1 MTNLRHSRHRA
12 TPGAA
17 AQHVPFTII
26 REKRLAMAERLSVQI
41 DAENDAFTNAVKDQL
56 FKALSQAETESL
68 EWLVMEHYQ
77 FSFANKGL
85 LQKAV
90 DCTKKLADAG
100 VSVELQR
107 NVDEEDGHAPMY
119 KKGMLEAGT
128 DMDKRVEFPPTTRF
142 LADVDAL
149 CAPDPSRALGSLYAT
164 ETAAI
169 FEHEVLYEIC
179 KEICDR
185 RGFAYEGSLI
195 KRFHDIHLEDG
206 VEQGHKDGLAAFV
219 DLGPDA
225 ADGDGEPID
234 MDEVRKGALEA
245 IRIMRVWWDA
255 LLQKSLGH
263 SVLSAA

>member
-1 MTNLRHSRHRA
+1 MT
-12 TPGAA
+12 
-17 AQHVPFTII
+17 
-26 REKRLAMAERLSVQI
+26 ERLSVQI
-41 DAENDAFTNAVKDQL
+41 DERNDAFTNAVKDQL
-56 FKALSQAETESL
+56 LKALPQVGTASL
-68 EWLVMEHYQ
+68 EWLVREHYQ
-77 FSFANKGL
+77 FSFANKTL

-90 DCTKKLADAG
+90 DCTKKLADKG
-100 VSVELQR
+100 VSTELQR

-128 DMDKRVEFPPTTRF
+128 DMDERVEFAPTTRF

-169 FEHEVLYEIC
+169 FEHEVFYEIC

-185 RGFAYEGSLI
+185 RGFTYDGSLI

-206 VEQGHKDGLAAFV
+206 IEQGHKDGLAAFV

-225 ADGDGEPID
+225 ADGDGDPID
-234 MDEVRKGALEA
+234 MAEVRKGAMDA
-245 IRIMRVWWDA
+245 IAIMQVWWNA
-255 LLQKSLGH
+255 LLEKTLTGPG
-263 SVLSAA
+263 VTAA

>member
-1 MTNLRHSRHRA
+1 
-12 TPGAA
+12 
-17 AQHVPFTII
+17 
-26 REKRLAMAERLSVQI
+26 MAERLSALI
-41 DAENDAFTNAVKDQL
+41 DAENDAFTKAVKGQL
-56 FKALSQAETESL
+56 LESLPQVDTESL

-77 FSFANKGL
+77 FSFANKAL

-90 DCTKKLADAG
+90 DCTRKLADTG
-100 VSVELQR
+100 VSIELQR

-128 DMDKRVEFPPTTRF
+128 DMDSRVEFPPTTRF
-142 LADVDAL
+142 LAGVDAL
-149 CAPDPSRALGSLYAT
+149 CAPNPSRALGSLYAT

-169 FEHEVLYEIC
+169 FEHEVFHEIC
-179 KEICDR
+179 KEIADR
-185 RGFAYEGSLI
+185 RGFTYEGSLI

-245 IRIMRVWWDA
+245 IAIMRTWWDA
-255 LLQKSLGH
+255 LLKKSLGE
-263 SVLSAA
+263 SVLQSV

>member
-1 MTNLRHSRHRA
+1 
-12 TPGAA
+12 
-17 AQHVPFTII
+17 
-26 REKRLAMAERLSVQI
+26 MAERLSVQI
-41 DAENDAFTNAVKDQL
+41 DAENDAFTDAVKGQL
-56 FKALSQAETESL
+56 LQNLPEIDTAAL

-77 FSFANKGL
+77 FSFANKEL

-90 DCTKKLADAG
+90 DCTKKLADSG
-100 VSVELQR
+100 VSTELQR

-119 KKGMLEAGT
+119 KKGMLQAGT
-128 DMDKRVEFPPTTRF
+128 DMDQRVEFLPTTRF

-149 CAPDPSRALGSLYAT
+149 CAPNPSRALGSLYAT

-179 KEICDR
+179 REICDR
-185 RGFAYEGSLI
+185 RGFTYEGSLI

-234 MDEVRKGALEA
+234 MDEVRKGALDA
-245 IRIMRVWWDA
+245 IRVMRVWWDA
-255 LLQKSLGH
+255 LLNKSLGH
-263 SVLSAA
+263 SVLSTAA